1 LLGEYFAGDDFSGKP
16 VATRVDKQID
26 FDWNSASP
34 LAGVP
39 ADRFAVRWTG
49 AIAAPEPGAYD
60 FTMRLAHCYP
70 CADHEQFAVYLDGKA
85 VIDFGS
91 PDGAAYRSSDT
102 PRFTLQF
109 DDTMPHALR
118 VEYRHNAK
126 LFGAGITMEWA
137 PKPGLLEK
145 DAVAIAR
152 QADVVVAFVGLSPEL
167 EGEEMPIHIE
177 GFSGG
182 DRTGI
187 QLPAPQQHLLEA
199 VAATG
204 KPLVVILMN
213 GSALAVN
220 WAQQHANA
228 ILEAW
233 YPGES
238 GGRAIAETLSGK
250 NNPAGR
256 LPITFYKSADQLPA
270 FTDYSMAARTYRYF
284 KGEPL
289 YGFGFGLSYT
299 TFAYSNLHLS
309 ANSLKAGE
317 TLTVEADVKNTG
329 SRAGDEVAEVY
340 LMPPRTD
347 VSPKLALAGFTRV
360 HLDAGETKHLRF
372 QLDPRA
378 LSQVDDRG
386 MRAVNAGAYRI
397 SVGGSQPAVDAGTT
411 PGGAAAETLSAS
423 FTIQGTLGL
432 PH

>member
-1 LLGEYFAGDDFSGKP
+1 
-16 VATRVDKQID
+16 
-26 FDWNSASP
+26 
-34 LAGVP
+34 
-39 ADRFAVRWTG
+39 
-49 AIAAPEPGAYD
+49 
-60 FTMRLAHCYP
+60 
-70 CADHEQFAVYLDGKA
+70 
-85 VIDFGS
+85 
-91 PDGAAYRSSDT
+91 
-102 PRFTLQF
+102 
-109 DDTMPHALR
+109 
-118 VEYRHNAK
+118 
-126 LFGAGITMEWA
+126 
-137 PKPGLLEK
+137 
-145 DAVAIAR
+145 
-152 QADVVVAFVGLSPEL
+152 
-167 EGEEMPIHIE
+167 MPIHIE

-204 KPLVVILMN
+204 KPLVVVLMN

-228 ILEAW
+228 ILETW

-238 GGRAIAETLSGK
+238 GGHAIAETLSGK

-270 FTDYSMAARTYRYF
+270 FTDYSMATRTYRYF

-372 QLDPRA
+372 QLDPRT
-378 LSQVDDRG
+378 LSQVDDHG
-386 MRAVNAGAYRI
+386 VRAVNPGAYRI

-411 PGGAAAETLSAS
+411 PGGAAAETVSAS